1 MKTVLEKFDHS
12 PLWIRLG
19 VLSFLFGILN
29 KAVNYKQLTQQTTA
43 HKFIN
48 PW

>member
-19 VLSFLFGILN
+19 VLSI
-29 KAVNYKQLTQQTTA
+29 
-43 HKFIN
+43 FI
-48 PW
+48 WDSDYRHGFCTGTG